1 MKFFKQWTLETFLY
15 MNLHEYQS
23 KALFAEYGIGIP
35 QGRLITELDQLD
47 DALDSIDSKG
57 WVVKA
62 QIHAGARGKAG
73 GVKLVTSREEAHQ
86 VSAQLLGSA
95 LATIQTAG
103 KKLPINSLLIEET
116 LAIEEELYLSL
127 VVDRVTRTHTFV
139 ISAAGGMDIEAVAE
153 ATPEKILSVHIDPTV
168 GVMPYQCREVG
179 FALGLQG
186 SAFKQL
192 GQLMKQFYQLTLD
205 KDVSQLEINP
215 LVRTADNELIALDAK
230 VNIDSSALY
239 RQPGL
244 VELRDVTQEDER
256 EAKASEHELNYI
268 ALDGDI
274 GCMVNG
280 AGLAMATMDLI
291 KLNGGEPANFLD
303 VGGGATPERV
313 SEAFKLIL
321 SSSEVKSILV
331 NIFGGIVRCDLIAE
345 GIIQAV
351 QEVGLTIPVVVRL
364 EGTNVE
370 LGREILAKSDL
381 SIITADGLADAAIK
395 VVEAA
400 RK

>member
-1 MKFFKQWTLETFLY
+1 

-35 QGRLITELDQLD
+35 QGRLITKLDQLD
-47 DALDSIDSKG
+47 DALDFINSNG

-86 VSAQLLGSA
+86 VSSELLGHT

-153 ATPEKILSVHIDPTV
+153 ASPEKIFSVHIDPTV
-168 GVMPYQCREVG
+168 GVMPYQCREIG
-179 FALGLQG
+179 FALGLTG
-186 SAFKQL
+186 TAFKQL

-215 LVRTADNELIALDAK
+215 LVRTAGNELIALDAK
-230 VNIDSSALY
+230 VNIDSNALY

-244 VELRDVTQEDER
+244 VELRDFSQEDER

-370 LGREILAKSDL
+370 LGREILAKSGL
-381 SIITADGLADAAIK
+381 SIITADGLADAASK

>member
-1 MKFFKQWTLETFLY
+1 

-23 KALFAEYGIGIP
+23 KALFSEYGIGVP
-35 QGRLITELDQLD
+35 QGQLITELDQLD
-47 DALDSIDSKG
+47 SALDAVG
-57 WVVKA
+57 ENAWVVKA

-73 GVKLVTSREEAHQ
+73 GVKLVTTRQEAKQ
-86 VSAQLLGSA
+86 VASELLGSE

-103 KKLPINSLLIEET
+103 KALPINSLLIEQT
-116 LAIEEELYLSL
+116 LNIEEELYLSL

-153 ATPEKILSVHIDPTV
+153 QNPEKILSVHIDPTV
-168 GVMPYQCREVG
+168 GVMPYQCREVA
-179 FALGLQG
+179 FALGLTG
-186 SAFKQL
+186 SAFKQM
-192 GQLMKQFYQLTLD
+192 GQLMTRFYKLAID

-230 VNIDSSALY
+230 VNIDSNALY

-244 VELRDVTQEDER
+244 VELRDFSQEDER
-256 EAKASEHELNYI
+256 EAKASEHQLNYI

-313 SEAFKLIL
+313 AEAFKLIL

-351 QEVGLTIPVVVRL
+351 HEVGLNIPVVVRL

-370 LGREILAKSDL
+370 LGREILANSDL
-381 SIITADGLADAAIK
+381 SIITADGLADAAQK

-400 RK
+400 GV

>member
-1 MKFFKQWTLETFLY
+1 

-23 KALFAEYGIGIP
+23 KALFAEYGIGVP
-35 QGRLITELDQLD
+35 QGQLITQLDELDA
-47 DALDSIDSKG
+47 ALDSVGKNA

-73 GVKLVTSREEAHQ
+73 GVKLVTSREEAKT
-86 VSAQLLGSA
+86 VASELLGSE

-103 KKLPINSLLIEET
+103 KALPINSLLIEQT
-116 LAIEEELYLSL
+116 LDIAEELYLSL

-139 ISAAGGMDIEAVAE
+139 ISASGGMDIEAVAD
-153 ATPEKILSVHIDPTV
+153 ASPEKILSVHIDPTV

-179 FALGLQG
+179 FALGLKAN
-186 SAFKQL
+186 AFKQL
-192 GQLMKQFYQLTLD
+192 GQLMNAFYKLALE
-205 KDVSQLEINP
+205 KDVSQVEINP
-215 LVRTADNELIALDAK
+215 LVRTADNDLIALDAK
-230 VNIDSSALY
+230 VNIDSNALY

-244 VELRDVTQEDER
+244 VELRDFSQEDER
-256 EAKASEHELNYI
+256 EAKASEHQLNYI

-313 SEAFKLIL
+313 AEAFKLIL

-351 QEVGLTIPVVVRL
+351 QEVGLSIPVVVRL

-370 LGREILAKSDL
+370 LGREILANSDL
-381 SIITADGLADAAIK
+381 SIITADGLADAARK

-400 RK
+400 GA

>member
-1 MKFFKQWTLETFLY
+1 

-23 KALFAEYGIGIP
+23 KSLFAEYGIGIP
-35 QGRLITELDQLD
+35 KGSLITDLNQLEQ
-47 DALDSIDSKG
+47 ALTDVGSNA

-73 GVKLVTSREEAHQ
+73 GVKLAKTVEEAKT
-86 VSAQLLGSA
+86 AAAALLGSK

-103 KKLPINSLLIEET
+103 KELPINSLLIEET
-116 LAIEEELYLSL
+116 LDIQEELYLSL
-127 VVDRVTRTHTFV
+127 LIDRVTRTHTFV
-139 ISAAGGMDIEAVAE
+139 ISAAGGMDIEEVAE
-153 ATPEKILSVHIDPTV
+153 TSPEKIISVNIDPTV

-179 FALGLQG
+179 FALGLTG

-192 GQLMKQFYQLTLD
+192 GQLMQRFYKLALD
-205 KDVSQLEINP
+205 KDVAQLEINP
-215 LVRTADNELIALDAK
+215 LVLTAENELIALDAK
-230 VNIDSSALY
+230 VNIDSNALY
-239 RQPGL
+239 RQTAL
-244 VELRDVTQEDER
+244 VEMRDFSQEDER
-256 EAKASEHELNYI
+256 EAKASEFQLNYI

-291 KLNGGEPANFLD
+291 KLNGGNPANFLD

-313 SEAFKLIL
+313 AEAFKLIL

-351 QEVGLTIPVVVRL
+351 KEVGLTIPVVVRL

-370 LGREILAKSDL
+370 LGKQILAESDL
-381 SIITADGLADAAIK
+381 DIITADGLADAAQK
-395 VVEAA
+395 VVEVAGA
-400 RK
+400 K

>member
-1 MKFFKQWTLETFLY
+1 

-23 KALFAEYGIGIP
+23 KALFSEYGIAVP
-35 QGRLITELDQLD
+35 QGQLITDLADLTS
-47 DALDSIDSKG
+47 ALDSVAG
-57 WVVKA
+57 NAWVVKA

-73 GVKLVTSREEAHQ
+73 GVKLVTSHDEAQQ
-86 VSAQLLGSA
+86 VASELLGSS

-103 KKLPINSLLIEET
+103 KKLPINSLLIEQT
-116 LAIEEELYLSL
+116 LDIKEELYLSL
-127 VVDRVTRTHTFV
+127 VVDRVTRTYTFV

-153 ATPEKILSVHIDPTV
+153 ETPEKIISVHIDPTV

-179 FALGLQG
+179 FALGLTG
-186 SAFKQL
+186 TAFKQL
-192 GQLMKQFYQLTLD
+192 GQMMQAFYKLALD
-205 KDVSQLEINP
+205 KDVSQVEINP
-215 LVRTADNELIALDAK
+215 LVLTADNNLVALDAK
-230 VNIDSSALY
+230 VNIDSNALY

-244 VELRDVTQEDER
+244 VEMRDFSQEDER

-268 ALDGDI
+268 ALEGDI

-291 KLNGGEPANFLD
+291 KLNGGNPANFLD

-313 SEAFKLIL
+313 AEAFKLIL

-351 QEVGLTIPVVVRL
+351 QEVGLSIPVVVRL

-370 LGREILAKSDL
+370 LGRKKLAESGL
-381 SIITADGLADAAIK
+381 SIITADGLADAARK
-395 VVEAA
+395 VVEVAGA
-400 RK
+400 

>member
-1 MKFFKQWTLETFLY
+1 

-23 KALFAEYGIGIP
+23 KALFSEYGIAVP
-35 QGRLITELDQLD
+35 QGQLITDLADLTS
-47 DALDSIDSKG
+47 ALDSVAG
-57 WVVKA
+57 NAWVVKA

-73 GVKLVTSREEAHQ
+73 GVKLVTSHDEARQ
-86 VSAQLLGSA
+86 VASELLGSS

-103 KKLPINSLLIEET
+103 KKLPINSLLIEQT
-116 LAIEEELYLSL
+116 LDIKEELYLSL
-127 VVDRVTRTHTFV
+127 VVDRVTRTYTFV
-139 ISAAGGMDIEAVAE
+139 ISAAGGMDIEAVAAE
-153 ATPEKILSVHIDPTV
+153 TPEKIISVHIDPTV

-179 FALGLQG
+179 FALGLTG
-186 SAFKQL
+186 TAFKQL
-192 GQLMKQFYQLTLD
+192 GQMMQAFYKLALD
-205 KDVSQLEINP
+205 KDVSQVEINP
-215 LVRTADNELIALDAK
+215 LVLTADNNLVALDAK
-230 VNIDSSALY
+230 VNIDSNALY

-244 VELRDVTQEDER
+244 VEMRDFSQEDER

-268 ALDGDI
+268 ALEGDI

-291 KLNGGEPANFLD
+291 KLNGGNPANFLD

-313 SEAFKLIL
+313 AEAFKLIL

-345 GIIQAV
+345 GIVQAV
-351 QEVGLTIPVVVRL
+351 QEVGLSIPVVVRL

-370 LGREILAKSDL
+370 LGRKKLAESGL
-381 SIITADGLADAAIK
+381 SIITADGLADAARK
-395 VVEAA
+395 VVEVAGA
-400 RK
+400 

>member
-1 MKFFKQWTLETFLY
+1 

-23 KALFAEYGIGIP
+23 KSLFKEYGIAVP
-35 QGRLITELDQLD
+35 QGQLITQLD
-47 DALDSIDSKG
+47 ALESAMDSLG
-57 WVVKA
+57 GEAWVVKA

-73 GVKLVTSREEAHQ
+73 GVRLVKSREEAR
-86 VSAQLLGSA
+86 SAAADLLGSS

-103 KKLPINSLLIEET
+103 KALPINSLLIEET

-139 ISAAGGMDIEAVAE
+139 ISAAGGMDIEEVA
-153 ATPEKILSVHIDPTV
+153 AQSPEKILSVHIDPTV
-168 GVMPYQCREVG
+168 GVMPYQCREVA
-179 FALGLQG
+179 FALGLTG

-192 GQLMKQFYQLTLD
+192 GQLMMAFYKLALD
-205 KDVSQLEINP
+205 KDVSQIEINP
-215 LVRTADNELIALDAK
+215 LIRTADNELIALDAK
-230 VNIDSSALY
+230 VNIDSNALY
-239 RQPGL
+239 RQPAL
-244 VELRDVTQEDER
+244 VEMRDFTQEDER
-256 EAKASEHELNYI
+256 EAKASEYQLNYI

-313 SEAFKLIL
+313 AEAFKLIL

-331 NIFGGIVRCDLIAE
+331 NIFGGIVRCDLIAD

-351 QEVGLTIPVVVRL
+351 KEVGLSIPVVVRL

-370 LGREILAKSDL
+370 LGKQILANSDV
-381 SIITADGLADAAIK
+381 SIITADGLADAAKK

-400 RK
+400 GVSA

>member
-1 MKFFKQWTLETFLY
+1 

-23 KALFAEYGIGIP
+23 KALFAEYGIGVP
-35 QGRLITELDQLD
+35 QGQLITQLEELDA
-47 DALDSIDSKG
+47 ALDAVG
-57 WVVKA
+57 ENAWVVKA

-73 GVKLVTSREEAHQ
+73 GVKLVTSREEAKQ
-86 VSAQLLGSA
+86 VAGELLGSR

-103 KKLPINSLLIEET
+103 KALPINSLLIEQT

-153 ATPEKILSVHIDPTV
+153 ETPEKILSVHIDPTV

-179 FALGLQG
+179 FALGLTG
-186 SAFKQL
+186 DAFKQI
-192 GQLMKQFYQLTLD
+192 GQLMSRFYKLALD
-205 KDVSQLEINP
+205 KDVSQVEINP
-215 LVRTADNELIALDAK
+215 LVRTADNQLIALDAK
-230 VNIDSSALY
+230 VNIDSNALY

-244 VELRDVTQEDER
+244 VELRDFSQEDER
-256 EAKASEHELNYI
+256 EAKASEHQLNYI

-291 KLNGGEPANFLD
+291 KLNGGNPANFLD

-313 SEAFKLIL
+313 AEAFKLIL

-351 QEVGLTIPVVVRL
+351 QEVGLNIPVVVRL

-370 LGREILAKSDL
+370 LGKQILANSGL
-381 SIITADGLADAAIK
+381 SIITADGLADAARK
-395 VVEAA
+395 VVEVAGA
-400 RK
+400 

>member
-1 MKFFKQWTLETFLY
+1 

-23 KALFAEYGIGIP
+23 KALFSEYGIAVP
-35 QGRLITELDQLD
+35 QGQLITDLADLTS
-47 DALDSIDSKG
+47 ALDSVAG
-57 WVVKA
+57 NAWVVKA

-73 GVKLVTSREEAHQ
+73 GVKLVTSHDEAQQ
-86 VSAQLLGSA
+86 VASELLGSS

-103 KKLPINSLLIEET
+103 KKLPINSLLVEQT
-116 LAIEEELYLSL
+116 LDIKEELYLSL
-127 VVDRVTRTHTFV
+127 VVDRVTRTYTFV

-153 ATPEKILSVHIDPTV
+153 ETPEKIISVHIDPTV

-179 FALGLQG
+179 FALGLTG
-186 SAFKQL
+186 TAFKQL
-192 GQLMKQFYQLTLD
+192 GQMMQAFYKLALD
-205 KDVSQLEINP
+205 KDVSQVEINP
-215 LVRTADNELIALDAK
+215 LVLTDDNNLVALDAK
-230 VNIDSSALY
+230 VNIDSNALY

-244 VELRDVTQEDER
+244 VEMRDFSQEDER

-268 ALDGDI
+268 ALEGDI

-291 KLNGGEPANFLD
+291 KLNGGNPANFLD

-313 SEAFKLIL
+313 AEAFKLIL
-321 SSSEVKSILV
+321 SSSAVKSILV

-351 QEVGLTIPVVVRL
+351 QEVGLSIPVVVRL

-370 LGREILAKSDL
+370 LGRKKLAESGL
-381 SIITADGLADAAIK
+381 SIITADGLADAARK
-395 VVEAA
+395 VVEVAGA
-400 RK
+400 

>member
-1 MKFFKQWTLETFLY
+1 

-23 KALFAEYGIGIP
+23 KALFSEYGIGIP
-35 QGRLITELDQLD
+35 KGYLITTLSELDSVLKR
-47 DALDSIDSKG
+47 IDSLG

-73 GVKLVTSREEAHQ
+73 GVKLVKTPQEAHE
-86 VSAQLLGSA
+86 VASALLGSS

-103 KKLPINSLLIEET
+103 KALPINSVLIEET
-116 LAIEEELYLSL
+116 LAIESELYLSL
-127 VVDRVTRTHTFV
+127 LVDRVTRTHTFV
-139 ISAAGGMDIEAVAE
+139 ISSEGGMDIEEVAE
-153 ATPEKILSVHIDPTV
+153 KTPEKILSIHIDPTV

-179 FALGLQG
+179 FALGLKG
-186 SAFKQL
+186 EAFKQI
-192 GQLMKQFYQLTLD
+192 GVLMKQFYQLALD
-205 KDVSQLEINP
+205 KDISQLEINP
-215 LVRTADNELIALDAK
+215 LIRTADNQLIALDAK
-230 VNIDSSALY
+230 VNIDSNALY
-239 RQPGL
+239 RQPDL
-244 VELRDVTQEDER
+244 VKMRDTTQEDAR
-256 EAKASEHELNYI
+256 EVKAAEHELNYI

-313 SEAFKLIL
+313 AEAFKLIL

-345 GIIQAV
+345 GIIKAV

-370 LGREILAKSDL
+370 LGREKLAQSGL
-381 SIITADGLADAAIK
+381 RIITADGLADAAVK
-395 VVEAA
+395 AVDLAG
-400 RK
+400 K